1 MKDYTLSPT
10 RPPVLD
16 IDNRFLSLDV
26 FRGLTVCFMIVVN
39 TPGAGATPFAPLNH
53 AEWHGFTP
61 TDLVFPSF
69 LFAVGNAMSFAM
81 KKYSA
86 LGTSA
91 VLSKVAKRTA
101 LIFLLGYLMYWFP
114 FFRLGES
121 GELLSFPISETR
133 IWGVLQRIGV
143 CYGLASLMVYFFSTR
158 TVFWLSIS
166 LLVGY
171 WFMLLGWGDPADPLS
186 LLGNAVRRIDRFL
199 IGDAHLYHGNGGV
212 AFDPEGL
219 LSTLPAIVN
228 VIIGYYAGTFVQRVG
243 KNYESVAKLLLAGA
257 LLLFVALCWDMVF
270 PINKKLWTSSFVL
283 LTTGL
288 DLTILATLIYS
299 IEISNWN
306 RGNWTQ
312 FFVIP
317 GKNPLFI
324 YLLSEVLVIIGYM
337 IPAGNGG
344 SVISWI
350 GIHLFQSI
358 APGPL
363 GSLLFAL
370 AFMLLCW
377 SVGWA
382 LDRRRI
388 YVRV

>member
-1 MKDYTLSPT
+1 MTTTPLTHPAERATDA
-10 RPPVLD
+10 
-16 IDNRFLSLDV
+16 RFLSLDV
-26 FRGLTVCFMIVVN
+26 FRGLTICFMIVVN
-39 TPGAGATPFAPLNH
+39 TPGGGATPFAPLLH
-53 AEWHGFTP
+53 ANWDGFTP

-81 KKYSA
+81 PKYHS

-91 VLSKVAKRTA
+91 VLGKVAKRTA

-114 FFRLGES
+114 FFRVGES
-121 GELLSFPISETR
+121 GEIMGFPIAETR

-143 CYGLASLMVYFFSTR
+143 CYGLASLLVYFFSVR
-158 TVFWLSIS
+158 TVFWLSVS
-166 LLVGY
+166 FLVGY
-171 WFMLLGWGDPADPLS
+171 WLLLLSFGNAADPLS
-186 LLGNAVRRIDRFL
+186 LMGNAVRSLDRFML
-199 IGDAHLYHGNGGV
+199 GDAHLYHGNGGV

-228 VIIGYYAGTFVQRVG
+228 IIIGYYAGQFVQRVG

-257 LLLFVALCWDMVF
+257 ALTFLALCWDMVF
-270 PINKKLWTSSFVL
+270 PINKKLWTSPFVL

-288 DLTILATLIYS
+288 DLAILATLIYT
-299 IEISNWN
+299 IEIRKANWA
-306 RGNWTQ
+306 NWTQ

-324 YLLSEVLVIIGYM
+324 YLLSELLVIILSM
-337 IPAGNGG
+337 IPAGSTN
-344 SVISWI
+344 VFDWV
-350 GIHLFQSI
+350 GIHVFQSL
-358 APGPL
+358 APGAV

-370 AFMLLCW
+370 TFMLLCW

-382 LDRRRI
+382 LDRRKI

>member
-1 MKDYTLSPT
+1 MA
-10 RPPVLD
+10 PPQLTALETG
-16 IDNRFLSLDV
+16 NRFLSLDV

-53 AEWHGFTP
+53 ADWHGFTP

-91 VLSKVAKRTA
+91 VLGKVAKRTA

-114 FFRLGES
+114 FFRLSDS
-121 GELLSFPISETR
+121 GDVLSFPISETR

-158 TVFWLSIS
+158 TVFWLSVAF
-166 LLVGY
+166 LVGY
-171 WFMLLGWGDPADPLS
+171 WLMLLGWGDPADPLG
-186 LLGNAVRRIDRFL
+186 LMGNAVRKLDRFML
-199 IGDAHLYHGNGGV
+199 GDDHLYHGNGGV

-228 VIIGYYAGTFVQRVG
+228 VIIGYYAGTLVQRVG

-257 LLLFVALCWDMVF
+257 TLIFLALCWDMVF

-288 DLTILATLIYS
+288 DLAILATLIYT
-299 IEISNWN
+299 IEIRHWN

-324 YLLSEVLVIIGYM
+324 YLLSEVLVIICYM
-337 IPAGNGG
+337 IPAGGG
-344 SVISWI
+344 ESVQGWI
-350 GIHLFQSI
+350 GTHVFQTI
-358 APGPL
+358 APGPV

-370 AFMLLCW
+370 TFMLLCW
-377 SVGWA
+377 SVGWF
-382 LDRRRI
+382 LDRRKI